1 MSFLKHSKIR
11 FLLVLV
17 LTAVL
22 AQGAFA
28 QSSTTGSIAGFV
40 KDPSGAAIPGATV
53 TVTSPNMI
61 RPQTAVSREDGSY
74 QILNLPPGTY
84 MITVDA
90 GKGFGKYEQTNLVVN
105 LGRSTTGD
113 VKLQLASSQTEVTV
127 SATTAG
133 VDVASTT
140 AGSNINA
147 DQFNYFPTSRTV
159 QGLYNIA
166 PSVTRSGLRD
176 ASGRDRD
183 PSVAG
188 SSGPEN
194 SYILMA

>member
-1 MSFLKHSKIR
+1 MSFKNHKKAC
-11 FLLVLV
+11 FVLV
-17 LTAVL
+17 FALMAVL

-90 GKGFGKYEQTNLVVN
+90 GKGFGKYEQTN
-105 LGRSTTGD
+105 
-113 VKLQLASSQTEVTV
+113 
-127 SATTAG
+127 
-133 VDVASTT
+133 
-140 AGSNINA
+140 
-147 DQFNYFPTSRTV
+147 
-159 QGLYNIA
+159 
-166 PSVTRSGLRD
+166 
-176 ASGRDRD
+176 
-183 PSVAG
+183 
-188 SSGPEN
+188 
-194 SYILMA
+194 